1 MQFSDIGYIIK
12 AQPHAESSVILTVLT
27 SQNGKLTGYV
37 KNGLSKKRLG
47 IYQIGNSVNINAY
60 SRLEES
66 MYSLHIDL
74 LQSNVVAF
82 LGDEKRL
89 SSLSSLCE
97 LCNICI
103 PEKDNIEGFYN
114 TVDDFFKHI
123 HEDNWLAYYSYFE
136 FYLLDY
142 LGIGLDLS
150 ECAATGA
157 KNNLKYVSPKSG
169 KAISEEAGKPYA
181 SRLFAYPQYI
191 VQHNV
196 HPKMQEINETL
207 QMTEFFLNKNFFQLH
222 GLKFPENRASLR
234 NKILN
239 LR

>member
-60 SRLEES
+60 SRLEEN

-114 TVDDFFKHI
+114 KVDDFFKHI